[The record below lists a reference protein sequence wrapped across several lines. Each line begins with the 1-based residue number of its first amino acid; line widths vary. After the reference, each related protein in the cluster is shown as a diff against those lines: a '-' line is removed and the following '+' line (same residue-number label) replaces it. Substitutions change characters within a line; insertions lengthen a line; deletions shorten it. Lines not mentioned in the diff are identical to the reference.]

1 MANPIKSVKN
11 TLAVR
16 TRAKRM
22 LTRRGSEYI
31 VLESV
36 VSLVFFTLAFF
47 VFLPLLRRDSNFL
60 RVLIAVYGFFVIVWA
75 VSTIYDYLVKSSR
88 LMANKA
94 IHNYSLLAGL
104 NTIFGLA
111 LPLFIINSVTSIVVH
126 TLGAMTN
133 FGTALCEIRMSF
145 VRFYQASNAYN
156 QMTSLIFWVL
166 VFSLGL
172 MILGGLIERSTRK

>member
-16 TRAKRM
+16 TRTKR
-22 LTRRGSEYI
+22 LFARKGSEYI

-47 VFLPLLRRDSNFL
+47 VFLPLLRRDSNAL
-60 RVLIAVYGFFVIVWA
+60 RLLIVVYGFFVIVWGF
-75 VSTIYDYLVKSSR
+75 STIYDYLVKSSR
-88 LMANKA
+88 LMANKT
-94 IHNYSLLAGL
+94 IHNFSLLTAV
-104 NTIFGLA
+104 NSIVGLA

-133 FGTALCEIRMSF
+133 WGTALCEIRMSF
-145 VRFYQASNAYN
+145 VRFYHASNIYN
-156 QMTSLIFWVL
+156 QTSSLVFWIL

-172 MILGGLIERSTRK
+172 LILGGVVERSTRK